1 MKKVITAMAILVSS
15 TLAIAGGFGDTEVE
29 QAKAQKQLQERQSYV
44 GLKVYY
50 QTADC
55 TDGAQIKEAP
65 STAYGVKQYKSA
77 KPVSAIVKEYVPF
90 SVGDKLLPTEKQGM
104 GEYYILEFEDG
115 AVGYMKGSNMLN
127 WLDENMTLSEYKHCL
142 TAYDP
147 KEKEEYFAARKA
159 KQAKEDAAQQAEL
172 ERSMA
177 DIERSIANIE
187 QRAKA
192 RAAYNAELK
201 KKPGVTVGMTAQEV
215 INKTSWGR
223 PAKVNRTTTASGVD
237 EQWVYGGGNYLYF
250 RNGVLRSI
258 QN

>member
-1 MKKVITAMAILVSS
+1 MKKVITAMAILISS
-15 TLAIAGGFGDTEVE
+15 TLAVAGGFGDTEVE

-50 QTADC
+50 QTAGC
-55 TDGAQIKEAP
+55 TSAIEVREAP
-65 STAYGVKQYKSA
+65 STAYDVQKYKSA

-90 SVGDKLLPTEKQGM
+90 SVGGKRRSDIQDM
-104 GEYYILEFEDG
+104 GEYYVLEFEDG
-115 AVGYMKGSNMLN
+115 AIGYVAGHLMPWVHKDMKLSRYTS
-127 WLDENMTLSEYKHCL
+127 DCMT
-142 TAYDP
+142 TYDP
-147 KEKEEYFAARKA
+147 AEKAAYFAAEDAKKEKESAERKA
-159 KQAKEDAAQQAEL
+159 AFEREMAGYEKQAKAQAAY
-172 ERSMA
+172 
-177 DIERSIANIE
+177 
-187 QRAKA
+187 
-192 RAAYNAELK
+192 RAALQ

-215 INKTSWGR
+215 INKTNWGR